1 MSIPPSKTLLIVPSE
16 WNVRVKSMLRFSIV
30 IFVQFSRLKGVDKTG
45 EEQVGPVAVDR
56 EIIDTVELECY
67 AFQALVVV
75 GDELVFLYRFV
86 GAQPQFS
93 SRKHQF

>member
-1 MSIPPSKTLLIVPSE
+1 MECASE
-16 WNVRVKSMLRFSIV
+16 VDAQVLDSDICAVLEIERR
-30 IFVQFSRLKGVDKTG
+30 DKTG

-75 GDELVFLYRFV
+75 GDELVFLYLYQLEF
-86 GAQPQFS
+86 
-93 SRKHQF
+93 